1 MGVAVE
7 LIIPNRQA
15 GQLPLPSHLTWTTS
29 RPDPAR
35 LKREGWQVL
44 GFARWRAAVRATR
57 PRSSRRSL
65 ANPTARLLG
74 VFARC
79 DRVAVLDAPCASV
92 DDLRLIHGTL
102 VAPARRR
109 GCRLLIHADRA
120 LDSLSPDAFVDPEW
134 RYPWTLERLRWLA
147 SQHVAPDAT
156 PGNGAVNQRGRRRG
170 RLSRLVDLAVGRAA
184 APATGSP
191 PPRPLSLDPQQCRA
205 VRAGTGVVQVI
216 APAGSG
222 KTSVLVERVKELLH
236 RGAAPERILCSTFN
250 RDAKLEIATRLER
263 AGVAGVAVRSFHGLG
278 LALLKQEGRT
288 RAGVGEVGDDTWKL
302 IAERA
307 RDAEADGVALDVT
320 AARNAV
326 SGFKLSAMVDP
337 TTALSQAAGGDARE
351 RTAAR
356 LYDLYQRH
364 LDESGRLDFDDLIA
378 GAVALLQ
385 RDAEVRRRWQARFDH
400 VLVDEYQDIE
410 PAQALL
416 VGLLAAPQDSLF
428 CVGDEDQCI
437 YAWRRASV
445 ERVIELDQVY
455 PDLERHPLIR
465 NYRCGRRITVASRR
479 LIRHNRR
486 RFSKPLRPGAP
497 HRGKIRVHA
506 LIDRAAGAQLVVALV
521 REAVP
526 GRDGAAGTTAVLART
541 SALLREVARAGAD
554 AGVALDDACE
564 LATIH
569 AAKGREWD
577 RVILYGVD
585 RGQIPHSHAVSDD
598 GGLESERRLFYVAL
612 TRARHRLEIVC
623 SKKSPSRFLSEA
635 GLRA

>member
-1 MGVAVE
+1 VVE
-7 LIIPNRQA
+7 
-15 GQLPLPSHLTWTTS
+15 
-29 RPDPAR
+29 
-35 LKREGWQVL
+35 
-44 GFARWRAAVRATR
+44 FAKWRAAVRARR
-57 PRSSRRSL
+57 PRGTRRSL
-65 ANPTARLLG
+65 ANPTAGL
-74 VFARC
+74 FAIFSRC
-79 DRVAVLDAPCASV
+79 DRVAVVGAACAAV

-102 VAPARRR
+102 VAPGRRR
-109 GCRLLIHADRA
+109 GCRLLVHADRA
-120 LDSLSPDAFVDPEW
+120 LEDLEPDAFVDPDW

-147 SQHVAPDAT
+147 AQDGAPGPV
-156 PGNGAVNQRGRRRG
+156 PGLGGVDRRRRRRG
-170 RLSRLVDLAVGRAA
+170 PLSRLADLVAGRTA
-184 APATGSP
+184 APRPGQP
-191 PPRPLSLDPQQCRA
+191 PPRPLALDPQQCRA

-250 RDAKLEIATRLER
+250 RDAKLEIAARLER
-263 AGVAGVAVRSFHGLG
+263 AGVSGVAVRSFHGLG

-288 RAGVGEVGDDTWKL
+288 RAGVGEVDDDTWQQL
-302 IAERA
+302 AERA
-307 RDAEADGVALDVT
+307 CGAEAGGGVLDPT

-326 SGFKLSAMVDP
+326 SAFKLSAMIDP
-337 TTALSQAAGGDARE
+337 PTALAQASDGDARA

-364 LDESGRLDFDDLIA
+364 LDERGRLDFDDLIA

-465 NYRCGRRITVASRR
+465 NYRCGRRLTVASRR

-486 RFSKPLRPGAP
+486 RFRKPLRPGAR
-497 HRGKIRVHA
+497 HRGRIRVHA
-506 LIDRAAGAQLVVALV
+506 LVDRAAGAQRVVELL
-521 REAVP
+521 REGLP
-526 GRDGAAGTTAVLART
+526 GTTAVLART
-541 SALLREVARAGAD
+541 SALLGEVARACAE
-554 AGVALDDACE
+554 AGLDPAGFCE

-577 RVILYGVD
+577 RVVLFGVD
-585 RGQIPHSHAVSDD
+585 RGQIPHSHA
-598 GGLESERRLFYVAL
+598 GREGGREAGLEAERRLFYVAL

-623 SKKSPSRFLSEA
+623 SKKSPSRFLAEA
-635 GLRA
+635 GLRV

>member
-1 MGVAVE
+1 
-7 LIIPNRQA
+7 
-15 GQLPLPSHLTWTTS
+15 
-29 RPDPAR
+29 
-35 LKREGWQVL
+35 GWHVV
-44 GFARWRAAVRATR
+44 RYEKWRAAVAASR
-57 PRSSRRSL
+57 PRGVRRSL
-65 ANPTARLLG
+65 INPNAKLLAT
-74 VFARC
+74 FSRH
-79 DRVAVLDAPCASV
+79 DRVAVLDVPCDAV
-92 DDLRLIHGTL
+92 DDLRLVHGTL
-102 VAPARRR
+102 AAPAHRR
-109 GCRLLIHADRA
+109 GCRLLIHAHR
-120 LDSLSPDAFVDPEW
+120 SLESLAPEAFVDPEW
-134 RYPWTLERLRWLA
+134 RHPWTLERLRWLA
-147 SQHVAPDAT
+147 GQPAAVDRLDADAPDA
-156 PGNGAVNQRGRRRG
+156 PDAHGPRW
-170 RLSRLVDLAVGRAA
+170 LSRLADRARGRQ
-184 APATGSP
+184 GERRDRRP

-250 RDAKLEIATRLER
+250 RDAKLEIAARLER

-288 RAGVGEVGDDTWKL
+288 RAGIGEVDDDTWQRL
-302 IAERA
+302 AERA

-320 AARNAV
+320 AARNVV

-337 TTALSQAAGGDARE
+337 PAALAQATGGDARA

-364 LDESGRLDFDDLIA
+364 LDERGRLDFDDLIA

-486 RFSKPLRPGAP
+486 RFRKPLRPGAP
-497 HRGKIRVHA
+497 HRGRIRVHA

-521 REAVP
+521 REVAP
-526 GRDGAAGTTAVLART
+526 GRDGAPGTTAVLART

-554 AGVALDDACE
+554 AGVALDGACE

-623 SKKSPSRFLSEA
+623 SKKSPSRFLAEA

>member
-1 MGVAVE
+1 MQDQHPE
-7 LIIPNRQA
+7 
-15 GQLPLPSHLTWTTS
+15 LTWTTE
-29 RPDPAR
+29 RPDPTR
-35 LKREGWQVL
+35 LVREGWRVL
-44 GFARWRAAVRATR
+44 EFERWRAAVGSAR
-57 PRSSRRSL
+57 PRGARRSL
-65 ANPTARLLG
+65 TNPTARLLAI
-74 VFARC
+74 FARHE
-79 DRVAVLDAPCASV
+79 RVAVLDVRCDSV

-102 VAPARRR
+102 AAPARRR
-109 GCRLLIHADRA
+109 GCRLLIHAARELA
-120 LDSLSPDAFVDPEW
+120 SLAPDDFVDPDW
-134 RYPWTLERLRWLA
+134 RHPWTLERLRWLA
-147 SQHVAPDAT
+147 SEHVAADAA
-156 PGNGAVNQRGRRRG
+156 PGSGAVNRRGRRRG
-170 RLSRLVDLAVGRAA
+170 RLSRLVDRVLGRGAVPPPGQ
-184 APATGSP
+184 P
-191 PPRPLSLDPQQCRA
+191 PPRPLALDPQQCRA

-250 RDAKLEIATRLER
+250 RDAKLEIAARLER

-278 LALLKQEGRT
+278 LALLKHEGRT
-288 RAGVGEVGDDTWKL
+288 RAGIGETGDDAWQQL
-302 IAERA
+302 AEQA
-307 RDAEADGVALDVT
+307 RVAEADGVALDPT

-326 SGFKLSAMVDP
+326 SAFKLSAMIDP
-337 TTALSQAAGGDARE
+337 QTALAQAAGGDARA

-364 LDESGRLDFDDLIA
+364 LDECGRLDFDDLVA

-385 RDAEVRRRWQARFDH
+385 RDADVRRRWQARFDH

-486 RFSKPLRPGAP
+486 RFRKPLRPGAP
-497 HRGKIRVHA
+497 HRGRIRVHA
-506 LIDRAAGAQLVVALV
+506 LVDRAAGARRVVELL
-521 REAVP
+521 
-526 GRDGAAGTTAVLART
+526 RDGFPGTTAVLART
-541 SALLREVARAGAD
+541 SALLGEVARACAEAGLDA
-554 AGVALDDACE
+554 AGVCE
-564 LATIH
+564 PATIH

-577 RVILYGVD
+577 RVVLYGVD
-585 RGQIPHSHAVSDD
+585 RGQIPHSHAGRE
-598 GGLESERRLFYVAL
+598 GGLAAGVEAERRLFYVAL
-612 TRARHRLEIVC
+612 TRARQRLEIVC
-623 SKKSPSRFLSEA
+623 SKKSPSRFLAEA
-635 GLRA
+635 GLRV

>member
-1 MGVAVE
+1 M
-7 LIIPNRQA
+7 Q
-15 GQLPLPSHLTWTTS
+15 HLTSDLNWTTS
-29 RPDPAR
+29 RPDPLR
-35 LKREGWQVL
+35 LAREGWHVVEYE
-44 GFARWRAAVRATR
+44 RWRAAVQATR
-57 PRSSRRSL
+57 PRGTRRSL
-65 ANPTARLLG
+65 TNPTARLLA
-74 VFARC
+74 VFTRHEL
-79 DRVAVLDAPCASV
+79 VAVLDVPCGSV

-102 VAPARRR
+102 AAPARRR
-109 GCRLLIHADRA
+109 GCRLLIHADRD
-120 LDSLSPDAFVDPEW
+120 LESLEPDAFVDPDW
-134 RYPWTLERLRWLA
+134 RHPWTLERLRWLA
-147 SQHVAPDAT
+147 AQNDAPDAT
-156 PGNGAVNQRGRRRG
+156 LVSGTVNRRGRRRG
-170 RLSRLVDLAVGRAA
+170 RLSRLVDRLVGRGAE
-184 APATGSP
+184 PPPDRP

-222 KTSVLVERVKELLH
+222 KTTVLVERVKELLH

-250 RDAKLEIATRLER
+250 RDAKLEIAARLER

-288 RAGVGEVGDDTWKL
+288 RAGIGEVDDDAWKRL
-302 IAERA
+302 AEQA
-307 RDAEADGVALDVT
+307 RNAEPDGVGLDVT

-326 SGFKLSAMVDP
+326 SGFKLSAMVGP
-337 TTALSQAAGGDARE
+337 QAALAQAAGGDART

-356 LYDLYQRH
+356 LFDLYQRH
-364 LDESGRLDFDDLIA
+364 LDEHDRLDFDDLVA
-378 GAVALLQ
+378 GAVTLLQ
-385 RDAEVRRRWQARFDH
+385 RDADIRRRWQARFDH

-416 VGLLAAPQDSLF
+416 VGLLASPQDSLF

-455 PDLERHPLIR
+455 PDLERHPLIK

-486 RFSKPLRPGAP
+486 RFRKPLRPGAP
-497 HRGKIRVHA
+497 HRGRIRIHA
-506 LIDRAAGAQLVVALV
+506 LTDRAAGALRVVAMI
-521 REAVP
+521 REGAP
-526 GRDGAAGTTAVLART
+526 GRDGAPGTIAVLART
-541 SALLREVARAGAD
+541 SALLREVARACAEEVFNIEGT
-554 AGVALDDACE
+554 CE

-577 RVILYGVD
+577 RVIIYGVD

-598 GGLESERRLFYVAL
+598 GGLEAERRLFYVAL
-612 TRARHRLEIVC
+612 TRARHRLDLVC
-623 SKKSPSRFLSEA
+623 SKKSPSRFLAEA
-635 GLRA
+635 GLRV

>member
-1 MGVAVE
+1 
-7 LIIPNRQA
+7 L
-15 GQLPLPSHLTWTTS
+15 
-29 RPDPAR
+29 AR
-35 LKREGWQVL
+35 DGWHVL
-44 GFARWRAAVRATR
+44 GYEKWRRSVRSAR
-57 PRSSRRSL
+57 PRGTRRSL
-65 ANPTARLLG
+65 TNPTARLLAI
-74 VFARC
+74 FARHE
-79 DRVAVLDAPCASV
+79 RVAVLDVTCDSI
-92 DDLRLIHGTL
+92 DDLQLIYGTL
-102 VAPARRR
+102 AAPARHR
-109 GCRLLIHADRA
+109 GCRLLIHADRD
-120 LDSLSPDAFVDPEW
+120 LDSLEPDAFVDPDW
-134 RYPWTLERLRWLA
+134 RHPWTLERLRWLA
-147 SQHVAPDAT
+147 AHSDARDAAPGSGT
-156 PGNGAVNQRGRRRG
+156 VIRRGRRRG
-170 RLSRLVDLAVGRAA
+170 RLSRLVDRVFGRDAG
-184 APATGSP
+184 PPPGLP

-236 RGAAPERILCSTFN
+236 RGAAPERILCTTFN
-250 RDAKLEIATRLER
+250 RDAKLEIAARLER
-263 AGVAGVAVRSFHGLG
+263 AGVTGVAVRSFHGLG

-288 RAGVGEVGDDTWKL
+288 RAGIGEVDDGTWQRF
-302 IAERA
+302 AELA

-326 SGFKLSAMVDP
+326 SGFKLSAMIDP
-337 TTALSQAAGGDARE
+337 QTALAQASGGDARA

-364 LDESGRLDFDDLIA
+364 LDEQGRLDFDDLVA

-385 RDAEVRRRWQARFDH
+385 HDADVRRRWQARFDH

-486 RFSKPLRPGAP
+486 RFRKPLRPGAP
-497 HRGKIRVHA
+497 HRGRIRVHA
-506 LIDRAAGAQLVVALV
+506 LVDRAAGARRVVELL
-521 REAVP
+521 
-526 GRDGAAGTTAVLART
+526 RDDFRGTTTVLART
-541 SALLREVARAGAD
+541 SALLGEVARACAQ
-554 AGVALDDACE
+554 AGLDPAGICE

-577 RVILYGVD
+577 RVVLYGVD
-585 RGQIPHSHAVSDD
+585 RGQIPHSHAGRE
-598 GGLESERRLFYVAL
+598 GGPAAGVEAERRLIYVAL

-623 SKKSPSRFLSEA
+623 TRKSPSRFLAEA
-635 GLRA
+635 GLRV

>member
-1 MGVAVE
+1 MQHHPPE
-7 LIIPNRQA
+7 LA
-15 GQLPLPSHLTWTTS
+15 WTTS
-29 RPDPAR
+29 RPEPAR
-35 LKREGWQVL
+35 LAREGWHVL
-44 GFARWRAAVRATR
+44 GYEKWRCALRSAR
-57 PRSSRRSL
+57 PRGTRRSL
-65 ANPTARLLG
+65 ANPTARLLAI
-74 VFARC
+74 FARHE
-79 DRVAVLDAPCASV
+79 RIAVLDVTCDSI
-92 DDLRLIHGTL
+92 DDLQLIYGTL
-102 VAPARRR
+102 AAPARRR
-109 GCRLLIHADRA
+109 GCRLLIHADRD
-120 LDSLSPDAFVDPEW
+120 LESLAPDAFVDPDW
-134 RYPWTLERLRWLA
+134 RHPWTLERLRWLA
-147 SQHVAPDAT
+147 VHGDAPDAA
-156 PGNGAVNQRGRRRG
+156 PVSGSVIRRGQRRG
-170 RLSRLVDLAVGRAA
+170 RLSRLVDRVVGRGAG
-184 APATGSP
+184 PPPGLP

-236 RGAAPERILCSTFN
+236 RGAAPERILCTTFN
-250 RDAKLEIATRLER
+250 RDAKLEIAARLER
-263 AGVAGVAVRSFHGLG
+263 AGVTGVGVRSFHGLG
-278 LALLKQEGRT
+278 LALLKHEGRT
-288 RAGVGEVGDDTWKL
+288 RAGIGEVDDGTWKRF
-302 IAERA
+302 AELA
-307 RDAEADGVALDVT
+307 RDAEAGGVALDLT

-326 SGFKLSAMVDP
+326 SAFKLSAMIDP
-337 TTALSQAAGGDARE
+337 QTALAQASGGDARA

-364 LDESGRLDFDDLIA
+364 LDEQGRLDFDDLVA

-385 RDAEVRRRWQARFDH
+385 RDADVRRRWQARFDH

-486 RFSKPLRPGAP
+486 RFRKPLRPGAP
-497 HRGKIRVHA
+497 HRGRIRVHA
-506 LIDRAAGAQLVVALV
+506 LVDRAAGARRVVELL
-521 REAVP
+521 REDF
-526 GRDGAAGTTAVLART
+526 RGTTAVLART
-541 SALLREVARAGAD
+541 SALLGEVARACAE
-554 AGVALDDACE
+554 AGLDPAGICE

-577 RVILYGVD
+577 RVVLHGVD
-585 RGQIPHSHAVSDD
+585 RGQIPHSHAGRE
-598 GGLESERRLFYVAL
+598 GGLEAGVEAERRLFYVAL

-623 SKKSPSRFLSEA
+623 SKKSPSRFLAEA
-635 GLRA
+635 GLRV